1 MEYRI
6 ATISDCEA
14 LTDIRMQMRKELD
27 ADFNSELIYAETL
40 DFFKRNIKSG
50 VHIAFI
56 CEHNRQMIATAGI
69 TLFEIMPTTEHPN
82 GKVAR
87 LMNMYVVPFF
97 RSKGIAKELLNRIMA
112 YAEEHGIGKVMLNP
126 SQMGKSLY
134 ENYGFQLLPNEY
146 AFYLR

>member
-14 LTDIRMQMRKELD
+14 LTDIRMQMRKELG

-69 TLFEIMPTTEHPN
+69 TLFEIMPTTERPN
-82 GKVAR
+82 GKAAR
-87 LMNMYVVPFF
+87 LMNMYVVPLF
-97 RSKGIAKELLNRIMA
+97 RNKGIAKELLNRIMA
-112 YAEEHGIGKVMLNP
+112 
-126 SQMGKSLY
+126 
-134 ENYGFQLLPNEY
+134 
-146 AFYLR
+146 

>member
-6 ATISDCEA
+6 ATIYDCET
-14 LTDIRMQMRKELD
+14 LTDLRMRMRKELD
-27 ADFNSELIYAETL
+27 SDFNSELIYAETL

-50 VHIAFI
+50 THIAFV
-56 CEHNRQMIATAGI
+56 CEYDKQMIASAGI

-87 LMNMYVVPFF
+87 LMNMYVEPIY
-97 RSKGIAKELLNRIMA
+97 RHKGIAKALLKCAMM
-112 YAEEHGIGKVMLNP
+112 YAKEHRIGKVMLNP

-134 ENYGFQLLPNEY
+134 ENYGFQLLSDEY
-146 AFYLR
+146 VFYLH

>member
-27 ADFNSELIYAETL
+27 ADFNLELIYAETL

-97 RSKGIAKELLNRIMA
+97 RSKGIAKEMLNRIMA

-146 AFYLR
+146 AFYLC

>member
-14 LTDIRMQMRKELD
+14 LTDIRMQMRKELG

-112 YAEEHGIGKVMLNP
+112 YAEKHGIGKVMLNP

-134 ENYGFQLLPNEY
+134 ENYGFQRLPNEY

>member
-40 DFFKRNIKSG
+40 DFFKRNIKNG
-50 VHIAFI
+50 THIAFV
-56 CEHNRQMIATAGI
+56 CEHNRQIIAVAGI
-69 TLFEIMPTTEHPN
+69 TLFEIMPTTEHLN

-87 LMNMYVVPFF
+87 LMNMYVAPLF
-97 RSKGIAKELLNRIMA
+97 RSRGIAKELLNRIMA
-112 YAEEHGIGKVMLNP
+112 YVEKHQIEKVVLNP

-134 ENYGFQLLPNEY
+134 VNYGFRLLSDEY
-146 AFYLR
+146 SFYLR

>member
-6 ATISDCEA
+6 ATFSDCEA

-27 ADFNSELIYAETL
+27 ADFHSELIYAETL
-40 DFFKRNIKSG
+40 DFFKRNIKNG
-50 VHIAFI
+50 THIAFI

-69 TLFEIMPTTEHPN
+69 TLFEVMPTTERLN

-87 LMNMYVVPFF
+87 LMNMYVAPFF
-97 RSKGIAKELLNRIMA
+97 RNKGIAKELLNRIMA
-112 YAEEHGIGKVMLNP
+112 YAEKHGIGKVILNP

-134 ENYGFQLLPNEY
+134 ENYGFQRLPDEY
-146 AFYLR
+146 AFYLH